1 MRNQRIMLKLSASED
16 RVSLRTVSRDF
27 CSPQRFII
35 LESEL
40 RELEEKRYIIVSD
53 IRSFAELRLEKAGTV
68 GDGEIL
74 SVTFTW
80 LSDMGRGKVSGT
92 EEALRLS
99 FRRFRE
105 GMEKSRSLDGAGV
118 GMLSLKD
125 RGVPKIE
132 FQSRKHLAEVARIQ
146 TLRRKLGKFLDSH
159 FAWKGGGR
167 IVVSDDFVP
176 YSFFFRE
183 ERDNGTGLCGG
194 IILHGQED
202 LKKAYYGMHT

>member
-1 MRNQRIMLKLSASED
+1 MKNRRIMLKLSASED
-16 RVSLRTVSRDF
+16 RVSLRTISRDF
-27 CSPQRFII
+27 RSPQRFIV
-35 LESEL
+35 LDREL
-40 RELEEKRYIIVSD
+40 QELEEKRHIIVSD
-53 IRSFAELRLEKAGTV
+53 IRSFAELRLEKAGTA

-80 LSDMGRGKVSGT
+80 LNNMGRAKVSGT
-92 EEALRLS
+92 EETLRLS

-105 GMEKSRSLDGAGV
+105 GIEKSHSLDGADV
-118 GMLSLKD
+118 RMLSLED
-125 RGVPKIE
+125 RGVPRIE
-132 FQSRKHLAEVARIQ
+132 FQSRKHLAEVARIR

-183 ERDNGTGLCGG
+183 ERGSGTGLCGG